1 MYRHHRDMLPCWRHA
16 GGAAI
21 LAPALDQTKA
31 VMQDFPHHYRC
42 IATANADQSRVR
54 ISSQGLEDLIT
65 DAPSEFGGPGDQ
77 WSPEALL
84 IAAVADCFVLTF
96 RAMATPSQI
105 TWYALDCD
113 ATGTL
118 ERVNRATQFTTIQLA
133 VRISVPDE
141 MEEEKV
147 LRVLK
152 KAEET
157 CLITNSL
164 LATVTLVV
172 DITCQ

>member
-1 MYRHHRDMLPCWRHA
+1 MLPRWRHN
-16 GGAAI
+16 GREAI
-21 LAPALDQTKA
+21 LATAFDQTKA
-31 VMQDFPHHYRC
+31 VMQDFPHYYRC
-42 IATANADQSRVR
+42 VAAANADQSRVR
-54 ISSQGLEDLIT
+54 VSSQGLEDLTT
-65 DAPSEFGGPGDQ
+65 DVPREFGGPGDQ

-96 RAMATPSQI
+96 RAMAAPSHI

-118 ERVNRATQFTTIQLA
+118 ERVDRATQFTTIQLA

-141 MEEEKV
+141 IEEEKV

-152 KAEET
+152 KVEET

-164 LATVTLVV
+164 TATVTLTV
-172 DITCQ
+172 DITRQ

>member
-1 MYRHHRDMLPCWRHA
+1 
-16 GGAAI
+16 
-21 LAPALDQTKA
+21 
-31 VMQDFPHHYRC
+31 MQDFPHYYRC
-42 IATANADQSRVR
+42 VATANEDQSRVR
-54 ISSQGLEDLIT
+54 VSSQGLEDLTT
-65 DAPSEFGGPGDQ
+65 DVPREFGGPGDH

-118 ERVNRATQFTTIQLA
+118 ERVNRSTKFTNIQLS
-133 VRISVPDE
+133 VRISIPDD
-141 MEEEKV
+141 MEEDKV

-152 KAEET
+152 KTEET

-164 LATVTLVV
+164 NATVGLST
-172 DITCQ
+172 DITRQ

>member
-1 MYRHHRDMLPCWRHA
+1 MYRYQRDHGTRWHHSDR
-16 GGAAI
+16 AAI

-42 IATANADQSRVR
+42 VATANADQSRVR
-54 ISSQGLEDLIT
+54 VSSHGLDDLIT
-65 DAPSEFGGPGDQ
+65 DVPSEFGGPGDQ

-96 RAMATPSQI
+96 RAMAAPSQI

-118 ERVNRATQFTTIQLA
+118 ERVDRATQFTTIQLA
-133 VRISVPDE
+133 VRISVPDDI
-141 MEEEKV
+141 EEEKV

-164 LATVTLVV
+164 TATVTLTV
-172 DITCQ
+172 DITRQ